1 MTDNNL
7 ETKYRNPKRRMMS
20 IYFISLLP
28 LGFAFALMNKVWYHF
43 SFTTPKLILPNTLVQ
58 VKNVSADY
66 DFKPADLLVN
76 GIVNS
81 IKGPTAALA
90 TGPFKL
96 PMILVYLVI
105 ATAIG
110 FAAVKI
116 ESSLIALVA
125 IYVANMSR
133 IGLNQMTALAEAP
146 SYGGQYMTQTAAVQ
160 NFNNCIWFLMAIFAV
175 LALQIRA
182 VKKQNKTSNRI
193 SIFDTVSSLQNVN
206 IAQIIKNNQKEKVNS

>member
-1 MTDNNL
+1 
-7 ETKYRNPKRRMMS
+7 
-20 IYFISLLP
+20 
-28 LGFAFALMNKVWYHF
+28 
-43 SFTTPKLILPNTLVQ
+43 
-58 VKNVSADY
+58 
-66 DFKPADLLVN
+66 
-76 GIVNS
+76 
-81 IKGPTAALA
+81 
-90 TGPFKL
+90 
-96 PMILVYLVI
+96 MILVYLVI

-116 ESSLIALVA
+116 ESSLIAFVA

-133 IGLNQMTALAEAP
+133 IGLNQMTALAESP

-160 NFNNCIWFLMAIFAV
+160 NFNNCIWITMAIFAV

-206 IAQIIKNNQKEKVNS
+206 IAQIIKNNQKEKVNI